1 MVIICSRRGWFLC
14 RTLSSKK
21 LKAHIGKSEM
31 RRGRVKV
38 YISVGFLHISEI
50 NKILGKVGI
59 TNMAYLTT
67 TGSGQPVLILK
78 EGTTRSRGKEA
89 QRNNIMAARVI
100 GEVLKTTL
108 GPRGMDKMLI
118 DSLGDITITN
128 DGAAILKEIDVEHP
142 AAKMMVEIAK
152 TQDDMVGDGTTS
164 AVVLAS
170 ELLKRAEELLEQ
182 NIHPTI
188 LVSGFRK
195 ASQKAIE
202 VINKTAVP
210 LDIND
215 RKTLL
220 KVALT
225 SMSSKAIGGA
235 KDHLAE
241 ISIDAVKQIAEQRG
255 EKTIADIDNI
265 QLIKKTG
272 KSLLE
277 TELIQG
283 IIIDKEVVNPG
294 MLKMK
299 ENAKIALIDS
309 ALEIEKTEISAEIRI
324 KDPTQ
329 MKAFLDQE
337 NDMMQDMVVKIKAS
351 GANVIFCQKGI
362 DDMVQHFLAK
372 EGIIAARRVK
382 ESDMEKLA
390 RATGGRIISDLDD
403 LKKAD
408 LGSAGLVEERK
419 IGDDKMI
426 FVEKC
431 KDPHSVAILIRAGL
445 ERMVDEAER
454 AMTDSLS
461 VVSDVIENSQIVPGG
476 GAIEIE
482 IAKELRKYATKV
494 GGREQLAVEAFADAV
509 EVIPRTLAENA
520 GLEPI
525 DILVELRSTH
535 DKADGKFTG
544 INVFTGK
551 LQDSV
556 ANGVIEP
563 IVVKEQ
569 AIKSAAESAA
579 MILRIDDVITAKAP
593 KAPAGGPGGMPGGM
607 GEE

>member
-1 MVIICSRRGWFLC
+1 
-14 RTLSSKK
+14 
-21 LKAHIGKSEM
+21 
-31 RRGRVKV
+31 
-38 YISVGFLHISEI
+38 
-50 NKILGKVGI
+50 
-59 TNMAYLTT
+59 MAYLTT

-78 EGTTRSRGKEA
+78 EGTSRSRGKEA

-108 GPRGMDKMLI
+108 GPRGMDKMLV

-128 DGAAILKEIDVEHP
+128 DGAAILNEIDVEHP

-152 TQDDMVGDGTTS
+152 TQDDMVGDGTTT

-170 ELLKRAEELLEQ
+170 ELLKKAEELLDQ

-188 LVSGFRK
+188 MVSGYRK
-195 ASQKAIE
+195 AAQKAIE
-202 VINKTAVP
+202 TINKTSVP
-210 LDIND
+210 VDIED

-225 SMSSKAIGGA
+225 SMSSKAVGA
-235 KDHLAE
+235 AKEHFAE
-241 ISIDAVKQIAEQRG
+241 IAIDAVKQITEQRG
-255 EKTIADIDNI
+255 DKKLADIDNI

-277 TELIQG
+277 TQLIRG
-283 IIIDKEVVNPG
+283 IIVDKETVHPG
-294 MLKMK
+294 MPKKK
-299 ENAKIALIDS
+299 ENAKIALLDS
-309 ALEIEKTEISAEIRI
+309 ALEIEKTEMSAEIRI
-324 KDPTQ
+324 RDPSQ

-337 NDMMQDMVVKIKAS
+337 SSMLEKMVSKIKAS
-351 GANVIFCQKGI
+351 GADVVFCQKGI

-372 EGIIAARRVK
+372 EGIMAARRIK

-390 RATGGRIISDLDD
+390 RATGGKIVSNLDD
-403 LKKAD
+403 LKAQD
-408 LGSAGLVEERK
+408 LGRAGLVEERK

-454 AMTDSLS
+454 AMTDALS
-461 VVSDVIENSQIVPGG
+461 VVSDVIENSKIVAGG
-476 GAIEIE
+476 GAVEIE
-482 IAKELRKYATKV
+482 VAKELRKYATKV
-494 GGREQLAVEAFADAV
+494 GGREQLAIEAFADAM
-509 EVIPRTLAENA
+509 EVIPRSLAENA

-525 DILVELRSTH
+525 DVLVELRSAH
-535 DKADGKFTG
+535 DKEDGKYKG
-544 INVFTGK
+544 VNVFNGK
-551 LQDSV
+551 VENSLE
-556 ANGVIEP
+556 NGVIEP
-563 IVVKEQ
+563 VVVKEQ

-579 MILRIDDVITAKAP
+579 MILRIDDVIMSKAP
-593 KAPAGGPGGMPGGM
+593 KGGPGGGMPGGPE

>member
-1 MVIICSRRGWFLC
+1 M
-14 RTLSSKK
+14 KK
-21 LKAHIGKSEM
+21 
-31 RRGRVKV
+31 KV
-38 YISVGFLHISEI
+38 NG
-50 NKILGKVGI
+50 
-59 TNMAYLTT
+59 MAYLTT
-67 TGSGQPVLILK
+67 TNSGQPVLILK

-118 DSLGDITITN
+118 DNLGDITITN
-128 DGAAILKEIDVEHP
+128 DGATILNEIEVEHP

-152 TQDDMVGDGTTS
+152 TQDDMVGDGTTT

-170 ELLKRAEELLEQ
+170 ELLKKAEELLDQ

-188 LVSGFRK
+188 LVSGYRK
-195 ASQKAIE
+195 AAQKAIE
-202 VINKTAVP
+202 VVGKTAVP
-210 LDIND
+210 IDIKD
-215 RKTLL
+215 KKMML

-225 SMSSKAIGGA
+225 SMGSKAVGSA

-241 ISIDAVKQIAEQRG
+241 ISIQAVTQIVEQRG
-255 EKTIADIDNI
+255 DKVIADIDNI
-265 QLIKKTG
+265 QMIKKAG

-277 TELIQG
+277 TELVQG
-283 IIIDKEVVNPG
+283 IIVDKEIVHPG
-294 MLKMK
+294 MPRKK
-299 ENAKIALIDS
+299 ENAKIALLDS
-309 ALEIEKTEISAEIRI
+309 ALEIEKTEMSAEIRI
-324 KDPTQ
+324 RDPNQ

-337 NDMMQDMVVKIKAS
+337 NDMLEKMATKIKAS
-351 GANVIFCQKGI
+351 GADVVFCQKGI
-362 DDMVQHFLAK
+362 DDMVQHYLSKA
-372 EGIIAARRVK
+372 GIMAARRVK
-382 ESDMEKLA
+382 ESDMQKLA
-390 RATGGRIISDLDD
+390 RATGGKVTNNLDD
-403 LKKAD
+403 LKAAD
-408 LGSAGLVEERK
+408 LGLAGHVEERK

-461 VVSDVIENSQIVPGG
+461 VISDVVENSKIVAGG
-476 GAIEIE
+476 GAVEIE
-482 IAKELRKYATKV
+482 VAKELRKYANKV
-494 GGREQLAVEAFADAV
+494 GGREQLAIEAFADAM
-509 EVIPRTLAENA
+509 EVIPRALAENA

-525 DILVELRSTH
+525 DMLVSLRQAH
-535 DKADGKFTG
+535 DKEDGKHMG

-551 LQDSV
+551 IQNSID
-556 ANGVIEP
+556 NGVIEP

-579 MILRIDDVITAKAP
+579 MILRIDDVISSSKP
-593 KAPAGGPGGMPGGM
+593 KGGPGGPGGMPGGM

>member
-1 MVIICSRRGWFLC
+1 
-14 RTLSSKK
+14 
-21 LKAHIGKSEM
+21 
-31 RRGRVKV
+31 
-38 YISVGFLHISEI
+38 
-50 NKILGKVGI
+50 
-59 TNMAYLTT
+59 MAYLTT

-118 DSLGDITITN
+118 DSIGDITITN

-164 AVVLAS
+164 AVVIAS
-170 ELLKRAEELLEQ
+170 ELLRKAEELLDQ

-188 LVSGFRK
+188 LVSGYRK

-202 VINKTAVP
+202 VINQTSVP

-215 RKTLL
+215 RQTLL

-225 SMSSKAIGGA
+225 SMSSKAVGA
-235 KDHLAE
+235 AREHLAE
-241 ISIDAVKQIAEQRG
+241 ISIDAVKQIAEARG
-255 EKTIADIDNI
+255 DKTIADIDNI
-265 QLIKKTG
+265 QLVKKTG

-277 TELIQG
+277 TQLIQG

-294 MLKMK
+294 MPKMK
-299 ENAKIALIDS
+299 ENAKIALLDS

-324 KDPTQ
+324 KDPSQ

-337 NDMMQDMVVKIKAS
+337 NSMMEDMVTKLKAS
-351 GANVIFCQKGI
+351 GADVIFCQKGI

-372 EGIIAARRVK
+372 EGMIAARRVK

-390 RATGGRIISDLDD
+390 RATGARIVSDLDD
-403 LKKAD
+403 LKKED

-419 IGDDKMI
+419 IGDDKLI

-454 AMTDSLS
+454 AITDCLS
-461 VVSDVIENSQIVPGG
+461 VVSDVVENNKIVPGG

-494 GGREQLAVEAFADAV
+494 GGREQLAIEAFADAV

-525 DILVELRSTH
+525 DILVEMRSVH
-535 DKADGKFTG
+535 DKAEGKNMG
-544 INVFTGK
+544 VNIFTGK
-551 LQDSV
+551 LQDSIQ
-556 ANGVIEP
+556 NGVIEP
-563 IVVKEQ
+563 IMVKEQ
-569 AIKSAAESAA
+569 AIKSASESAA
-579 MILRIDDVITAKAP
+579 LILRIDDVITAKAP
-593 KAPAGGPGGMPGGM
+593 KAPAGPGGM
-607 GEE
+607 GGMEE

>member
-1 MVIICSRRGWFLC
+1 
-14 RTLSSKK
+14 
-21 LKAHIGKSEM
+21 
-31 RRGRVKV
+31 
-38 YISVGFLHISEI
+38 
-50 NKILGKVGI
+50 
-59 TNMAYLTT
+59 MAYLTT

-128 DGAAILKEIDVEHP
+128 DGAAILNEIDVEHP

-152 TQDDMVGDGTTS
+152 TQDDMVGDGTTT

-170 ELLKRAEELLEQ
+170 ELLKKAEELLDQ

-188 LVSGFRK
+188 LVSGYRK
-195 ASQKAIE
+195 AAQKAIE
-202 VINKTAVP
+202 AINKTAVP
-210 LDIND
+210 VDIED

-225 SMSSKAIGGA
+225 SMSSKAVGA
-235 KDHLAE
+235 AKEHFAE
-241 ISIDAVKQIAEQRG
+241 IAIDAVKQITEQRG
-255 EKTIADIDNI
+255 DKKLADIDNI

-277 TELIQG
+277 TQLIRG
-283 IIIDKEVVNPG
+283 IIVDKETVHPG
-294 MLKMK
+294 MPKKK
-299 ENAKIALIDS
+299 ENAKIALLDS
-309 ALEIEKTEISAEIRI
+309 ALEIEKTEMSAEIRI
-324 KDPTQ
+324 RDPNQ

-337 NDMMQDMVVKIKAS
+337 DSMLKEMVTKIKAS
-351 GANVIFCQKGI
+351 GADVVFCQKGV
-362 DDMVQHFLAK
+362 DDMVQHYLAK
-372 EGIIAARRVK
+372 EGIMAARRIK

-390 RATGGRIISDLDD
+390 RATGGRVTSNLDD
-403 LKKAD
+403 LKAQD
-408 LGSAGLVEERK
+408 LGHAGLVEERK
-419 IGDDKMI
+419 IGEDKMI

-431 KDPHSVAILIRAGL
+431 KDPHSVAVLIRAGL

-454 AMTDSLS
+454 AMIDALS
-461 VVSDVIENSQIVPGG
+461 VVSDVIENNKIVAGG
-476 GAIEIE
+476 GAVEIE
-482 IAKELRKYATKV
+482 VAKELRRYATKV
-494 GGREQLAVEAFADAV
+494 GGREQLAVEAFADAM
-509 EVIPRTLAENA
+509 EAIPRALAENA

-525 DILVELRSTH
+525 DVLVDLRSAH
-535 DKADGKFTG
+535 EKEDGKYKG

-551 LQDSV
+551 VQNSLE
-556 ANGVIEP
+556 NGVIEP

-569 AIKSAAESAA
+569 AIKSAAESAS
-579 MILRIDDVITAKAP
+579 MILRIDDVISATKP
-593 KAPAGGPGGMPGGM
+593 KEGPGGKMPPGGPE

>member
-1 MVIICSRRGWFLC
+1 
-14 RTLSSKK
+14 
-21 LKAHIGKSEM
+21 
-31 RRGRVKV
+31 
-38 YISVGFLHISEI
+38 
-50 NKILGKVGI
+50 
-59 TNMAYLTT
+59 MAYLTT

-78 EGTTRSRGKEA
+78 EGTTRSKGKEA

-118 DSLGDITITN
+118 DGLGDITITN

-142 AAKMMVEIAK
+142 AAKMMVEIAR

-170 ELLKRAEELLEQ
+170 ELLRKAEELLDQ

-188 LVSGFRK
+188 LVSGYRK

-202 VINKTAVP
+202 VIGKTSVP
-210 LDIND
+210 LDVND

-225 SMSSKAIGGA
+225 SMSSKAVGSA
-235 KDHLAE
+235 RDHLAE
-241 ISIDAVKQIAEQRG
+241 ISIDAVKQITEVRG
-255 EKTIADIDNI
+255 DKTIADIDNI

-277 TELIQG
+277 TQLIRG

-294 MLKMK
+294 MPKMK
-299 ENAKIALIDS
+299 QNAKIALLDS
-309 ALEIEKTEISAEIRI
+309 ALEIEKTEITAEIRI
-324 KDPTQ
+324 KDPSQ

-337 NDMMQDMVVKIKAS
+337 TTMMQEMVTKVKAS
-351 GANVIFCQKGI
+351 GADVIFCQKGI
-362 DDMVQHFLAK
+362 DDMVQHFLSK

-390 RATGGRIISDLDD
+390 RATGGRIVSDLDD
-403 LKKAD
+403 LKKTD
-408 LGSAGLVEERK
+408 LGFAGLVEERK
-419 IGDDKMI
+419 IGDDKLI
-426 FVEKC
+426 FVEQC
-431 KDPHSVAILIRAGL
+431 KDPHAVAILIRAGL
-445 ERMVDEAER
+445 ERLVDEAER
-454 AMTDSLS
+454 AMTDCLS
-461 VVSDVIENSQIVPGG
+461 VVSDVIENNKIVPGG

-482 IAKELRKYATKV
+482 MAKELRKYATKV

-525 DILVELRSTH
+525 DILVEMRSVH
-535 DKADGKFTG
+535 DKAEGKNMG
-544 INVFTGK
+544 INIFAGK
-551 LQDSV
+551 LQDSI

-563 IVVKEQ
+563 IMVKEQ

-579 MILRIDDVITAKAP
+579 LILRIDDVITAKAP
-593 KAPAGGPGGMPGGM
+593 KAPGGMPGGM

>member
-1 MVIICSRRGWFLC
+1 
-14 RTLSSKK
+14 
-21 LKAHIGKSEM
+21 
-31 RRGRVKV
+31 
-38 YISVGFLHISEI
+38 
-50 NKILGKVGI
+50 
-59 TNMAYLTT
+59 MAYLTT

-89 QRNNIMAARVI
+89 QRNNIMAAQVI

-108 GPRGMDKMLI
+108 GPRGMDKMLV

-152 TQDDMVGDGTTS
+152 TQDDMVGDGTTT

-170 ELLKRAEELLEQ
+170 ELLKKAEELLDQ
-182 NIHPTI
+182 NIHPII
-188 LVSGFRK
+188 LVSGYRK

-202 VINKTAVP
+202 VINKIALP

-225 SMSSKAIGGA
+225 SMSSKSVGSARE
-235 KDHLAE
+235 HLAE
-241 ISIDAVKQIAEQRG
+241 ISIDAVKQIAEKRG
-255 EKTIADIDNI
+255 DKTIADIDNI
-265 QLIKKTG
+265 QLVKKTG

-277 TELIQG
+277 TQLIRG

-294 MLKMK
+294 MPKKK
-299 ENAKIALIDS
+299 ENAKIALLDS
-309 ALEIEKTEISAEIRI
+309 ALEIEKTEMSAEIRI
-324 KDPTQ
+324 KDPSQ

-337 NDMMQDMVVKIKAS
+337 NDMMQKMVTKVKAS
-351 GANVIFCQKGI
+351 GADIVFCQKGI

-372 EGIIAARRVK
+372 AGIMAARRVK

-390 RATGGRIISDLDD
+390 KATGGRIISDLDD
-403 LKKAD
+403 LKAAD
-408 LGSAGLVEERK
+408 LGFAGLVDERK

-431 KDPHSVAILIRAGL
+431 KDPHSVSILIRAGL

-454 AMTDSLS
+454 AITDSLS
-461 VVSDVIENSQIVPGG
+461 VVSDVIENNKIVAGG
-476 GAIEIE
+476 GAVEIE
-482 IAKELRKYATKV
+482 VAKELRKYATKV
-494 GGREQLAVEAFADAV
+494 GGREQLAVEAFADAM

-520 GLEPI
+520 GLQPI
-525 DILVELRSTH
+525 DILVELRSRH
-535 DKADGKFTG
+535 DTAEGKNIG

-551 LQDSV
+551 LQNSV
-556 ANGVIEP
+556 EEGVIEP
-563 IVVKEQ
+563 LVVKEQ

-579 MILRIDDVITAKAP
+579 MILRIDDVITAKSP
-593 KAPAGGPGGMPGGM
+593 KGGPGGPGGGMPGGPG